1 LFFYSEAYRI
11 GCGRKRQ
18 RLVGLVLS
26 FYKTITDYPGQT
38 PLHKVAIYKSA
49 NAVAT
54 AKILL
59 EAGASKYVL
68 DIQGITAAGFAHK
81 IMNEELFQACN

>member
-1 LFFYSEAYRI
+1 
-11 GCGRKRQ
+11 
-18 RLVGLVLS
+18 LVGLVLS

-49 NAVAT
+49 DAVAI

-59 EAGASKYVL
+59 EAGASKDVS
-68 DIQGITAAGFAHK
+68 DGQGITAAGFAHK
-81 IMNEELFQACN
+81 LMNRELFEACT